1 MKIYSTNNS
10 CATGTL
16 DLIPTVYKPT
26 HTTHCAAALRFDLA
40 SYWCWVSWFPLP
52 WELVFKTTAQIS
64 VSSSTFSLLSLSF
77 PPPWAFLDVWFHSRP
92 LEVADFVSL
101 LPIFTCIMVFQW
113 VVFFGGGGGC
123 FFFSFDIRETQVL
136 QLIADIYF
144 LIQKAMWNNHF
155 HSFLFILA
163 TFLFYFIYA
172 FIYLI

>member
-1 MKIYSTNNS
+1 MSVKPSFNLLPDMKIYSTNNS

-92 LEVADFVSL
+92 LEVAGFVSL

-123 FFFSFDIRETQVL
+123 FL
-136 QLIADIYF
+136 
-144 LIQKAMWNNHF
+144 
-155 HSFLFILA
+155 FLFRFEVIFCYSEPRGSQNCYRA
-163 TFLFYFIYA
+163 NFKGRHWEN
-172 FIYLI
+172 

>member
-1 MKIYSTNNS
+1 MSVKPSFNLLPDMKIYSTNNS

-123 FFFSFDIRETQVL
+123 FL
-136 QLIADIYF
+136 
-144 LIQKAMWNNHF
+144 
-155 HSFLFILA
+155 FLFRFEVIFCYSEPRGSQNCYWA
-163 TFLFYFIYA
+163 DFKGRHREN
-172 FIYLI
+172 